1 MAPTMPPGSIS
12 IDFRPVTTP
21 LSGKWFSSN
30 DGGLHKIAY
39 EKGFAFGEALFI
51 YGHCHKD

>member
-30 DGGLHKIAY
+30 DGGLPKIAY
-39 EKGFAFGEALFI
+39 EKGLAFGEALFI
-51 YGHCHKD
+51 YGQCHKD